1 MALRQTCT
9 VQVRARRIRYRRAL
23 QIAQNEEYLV
33 GEDLSDI
40 RRYGGD
46 SAYVDSEYRVKR
58 SMDQIKEK
66 LGNEF
71 EELTDTMELA
81 TPEQFSRSKRQTIDG
96 VRINTLPQ
104 VKKGCSTARH
114 TYLKS
119 EFKKVIDSESMHFYL
134 LSY

>member
-33 GEDLSDI
+33 GEDLRDI

-66 LGNEF
+66 LGNQF

-81 TPEQFSRSKRQTIDG
+81 TPEQFSRSKRQTIHG

-104 VKKGCSTARH
+104 VKRGVQ
-114 TYLKS
+114 LQDI
-119 EFKKVIDSESMHFYL
+119 F
-134 LSY
+134 

>member
-1 MALRQTCT
+1 M
-9 VQVRARRIRYRRAL
+9 
-23 QIAQNEEYLV
+23 
-33 GEDLSDI
+33 SDI

-81 TPEQFSRSKRQTIDG
+81 TPEQFSRSKRQTTDS
-96 VRINTLPQ
+96 VRINPLPQ
-104 VKKGCSTARH
+104 VKWSVQ
-114 TYLKS
+114 LQDI
-119 EFKKVIDSESMHFYL
+119 FKKVKLFYFPFFSSYAKIALWKKKSEVSCQQ
-134 LSY
+134 

>member
-33 GEDLSDI
+33 GEDLDDI

-81 TPEQFSRSKRQTIDG
+81 THEQFSRSKRQTTDS
-96 VRINTLPQ
+96 VRINPLPQ
-104 VKKGCSTARH
+104 VKWSVQ
-114 TYLKS
+114 LQDI
-119 EFKKVIDSESMHFYL
+119 FKKVKLFYFPL
-134 LSY
+134 FS

>member
-33 GEDLSDI
+33 GEDLRDI

-104 VKKGCSTARH
+104 VKKGVQLQDIFQVR
-114 TYLKS
+114 
-119 EFKKVIDSESMHFYL
+119 V
-134 LSY
+134 

>member
-40 RRYGGD
+40 RRYGED

-58 SMDQIKEK
+58 SMDQIKERILK
-66 LGNEF
+66 RRKILLGKWT
-71 EELTDTMELA
+71 L
-81 TPEQFSRSKRQTIDG
+81 QT
-96 VRINTLPQ
+96 N
-104 VKKGCSTARH
+104 STEANS
-114 TYLKS
+114 S
-119 EFKKVIDSESMHFYL
+119 E
-134 LSY
+134 